1 MGAVGEEV
9 TYILKEFRLL
19 TIYAAQTLWL
29 YIGLSA
35 TLVLTTYQV
44 CVYRGSVLV
53 DLESAPHCAA
63 LLRAG

>member
-1 MGAVGEEV
+1 MGAAGEEV

-19 TIYAAQTLWL
+19 TIYTVRTLLL

-35 TLVLTTYQV
+35 TLILTAYQV

-53 DLESAPHCAA
+53 DMESAPHVCA
-63 LLRAG
+63 